1 MLPNMNP
8 KQMEKMMKQMGI
20 NSKEI
25 NAEKVVIYT
34 EGEEIHINSPNVTQI
49 TMQGQTSF
57 QVGGVVSK
65 RERINEEDVKMVME
79 KAGVDREKAVEGLK
93 EHKGDIAET
102 ILSLQE

>member
-34 EGEEIHINSPNVTQI
+34 EGEEIHIDNPNVTQI

-57 QVGGVVSK
+57 QVGGIVSK
-65 RERINEEDVKMVME
+65 REKINEQDVLMVME
-79 KAGVDREKAVEGLK
+79 KAGVNREKAVEALK
-93 EHKGDIAET
+93 EHNGDIAET
-102 ILSLQE
+102 ILSFQE